1 MTERGRET
9 GGGSDLRLRLPT
21 LLTNVTF
28 LGALWSLVS
37 IFVRHHDHPL
47 VQFVDAF
54 FGILNIPV
62 APGVFEA
69 VVLVLVGISS
79 ARRKR
84 LTIWIVLVTQ
94 VLGIVSSCLTL
105 VQVPDLHPR
114 DVAAYVVS
122 VLVGLVAIPLCLWAR
137 PAFPGRIV
145 RGSVTGALAILAVGL
160 GLNTLF
166 GLLLTTVGPLRARSV
181 EATWVVARVF
191 GPVIGDF
198 VVDSSPIHGLR
209 VLGLLLSAT
218 SALVTVLALLY
229 FLRSQR
235 LPGRTAADDL
245 FVRGLLSQWDEDSLG
260 YFATRDDR
268 SVVASGDGRA
278 AVSHGVAVGV
288 SMAGGDPL
296 GDPQSWD
303 NAITQWR
310 GECARFGW
318 VPAALSVSEAGA
330 RAYRNQGFTV
340 RSMGDEA
347 VIHTNRFDI
356 NSPSMKG
363 IAHSVRRVGRAGVQ
377 ISIRRLEDI
386 PEEERR
392 ELEEAAQRY
401 RVGEERGFSMSLERI
416 LDPIDGRTV
425 VVVARDATGGV
436 QALLTFSPWGSAGVS
451 LTLMR
456 RAHDAVNGVVEAMVA
471 ALAEFAREHGIERIS
486 LNFAMFRRVFDE
498 GAAVDATWN
507 ARLMRRVMLVA
518 SRFWQLDSLYE
529 SNARYQPEWVPR
541 YFCYLTLAEIAP
553 VIVAAGVLEG
563 FLPQLGH
570 RTEQT
575 WTVTPEHL
583 RRVREIEALVLHRTP
598 PTRRVTEQE
607 RVRRD
612 KARRLEAAGMEAWPP
627 SISLGEPPSSVLA
640 GDTGRR
646 VGTGG
651 RVRAVRDH
659 GRLVFADIEREG
671 TTLQLVLDA
680 SVLGAER
687 GSLWRLV
694 DIGDVV
700 AAHGSVG
707 TTRTGQRSVFVDS
720 WVMAAKSLRPLP
732 APGTALDARTRTRE
746 RVVHFLTDPSALEV
760 LRRRSRA
767 FTEVRHLLEERGYL
781 EVETPM
787 LHPVKGGANAR
798 PFVTHLNAYGTDV
811 FLRIAPE
818 LYLKRLAVAGMDAI
832 FEMGRSFRNE
842 GADNTHNPEFTSLEV
857 YRAGG
862 DYETMRQLTQDL
874 FQRVAVAVNGSC
886 VCLRPVGSPGT
897 EGTAGSDVV
906 HLDGVDLVPFD
917 LSGEWPVVGV
927 HDAISRAVGRTI
939 TPDTPIPELEEL
951 CVAHGLDLP
960 PVLGHGELI
969 GVLYDALVEAR
980 TVRPTFYRDFPK
992 STSPLTRAHR
1002 VDARLAERWDLV
1014 AFGVELGTAYTELT
1028 DPLDQRQR
1036 FTEQSL
1042 AAAAGD
1048 PEAMSIDNAF
1058 LDDLE
1063 IGLAPTGGLGLGM
1076 DRMVMLLTGSN
1087 IRQVLAFPYVR
1098 PLQGGGVR

>member
-1 MTERGRET
+1 MTVRGAEEASHFDVRV
-9 GGGSDLRLRLPT
+9 RLPT
-21 LLTNVTF
+21 VLTNVAF
-28 LGALWSLVS
+28 LGAVWSIAS
-37 IFVRHHDHPL
+37 IFLSRHRFPL
-47 VQFVDAF
+47 VKLIDGF
-54 FGILNIPV
+54 FGVLNIPA

-69 VVLVLVGISS
+69 VVLVLVGIAS

-84 LTIWIVLVTQ
+84 LTLWVVLTTQ
-94 VLGIVSSCLTL
+94 ILGVFSSGLTL
-105 VQVPDLHPR
+105 FQVPHLPPHEV
-114 DVAAYVVS
+114 VAYGVS
-122 VLVGLVAIPLCLWAR
+122 IVVGLVAIPLCLWAR

-145 RGSVTGALAILAVGL
+145 RGSLIGAFSILFVGL
-160 GLNTLF
+160 GLNTVF
-166 GLLLTTVGPLRARSV
+166 GLLVTVFGPLHRSAV
-181 EATWVVARVF
+181 KSTWVIGRVF

-198 VVDSSPIHGLR
+198 VIDGPGIHGLR
-209 VLGLLLSAT
+209 TLGLILSTT
-218 SALVTVLALLY
+218 SALVTILALLY

-235 LPGRTAADDL
+235 LPGRTASDDL
-245 FVRGLLSQWDEDSLG
+245 FVRGMLSQWGEDSLG

-278 AVSHGVAVGV
+278 AISHGVAVGV

-318 VPAALSVSEAGA
+318 VPAAISVSESAA

-347 VIHTNRFDI
+347 VIHTAHFDI
-356 NSPSMKG
+356 NAPSMKG
-363 IAHSVRRVGRAGVQ
+363 IAQSVRRVGRAGVE
-377 ISIRRLEDI
+377 ISIRRLRDI
-386 PEEERR
+386 PEEERL
-392 ELEEAAQRY
+392 ELTDVARRY

-425 VVVARDATGGV
+425 VVVAREAGGGV
-436 QALLTFSPWGSAGVS
+436 QALLTFSPWGSTGVS

-456 RAHDAVNGVVEAMVA
+456 RAHDSVNGVIEAMIA
-471 ALAEFAREHGIERIS
+471 ALAEYSRDAGIERIS

-498 GAAVDATWN
+498 GAAVDATWA
-507 ARLMRRVMLVA
+507 ARIMRRVMLIA
-518 SRFWQLDSLYE
+518 SRVWQLDTLYE

-541 YFCYLTLAEIAP
+541 YFCYLTLAEVAP

-583 RRVREIEALVLHRTP
+583 AHVRDIERRGLERAVPGRT
-598 PTRRVTEQE
+598 VTEQE

-612 KARRLEAAGMEAWPP
+612 KARRLEEAGMEAWPP

-640 GDTGRR
+640 GGEGRD
-646 VGTGG
+646 VDTGG

-659 GRLVFADIEREG
+659 GRLVFADIERDG
-671 TTLQLVLDA
+671 MRVQLVLDA
-680 SVLGAER
+680 SVVGPELAR
-687 GSLWRLV
+687 AWRLV
-694 DIGDVV
+694 DIGDVLAV
-700 AAHGSVG
+700 RGRVG
-707 TTRTGQRSVFVDS
+707 ATRTGQRSVFVAS

-732 APGTALDARTRTRE
+732 AAGTTLDARTRTRE
-746 RVVHFLTDPSALEV
+746 RVVHFLTDPTALEL

-767 FTEVRHLLEERGYL
+767 FGEVRHVLEERGYL

-818 LYLKRLAVAGMDAI
+818 LYLKRLAVAGMDAV

-842 GADNTHNPEFTSLEV
+842 GADTTHNPEFTSLEV

-862 DYETMRQLTQDL
+862 DYETMRQLTQEL
-874 FQRVAVAVNGSC
+874 FQRVATAVNGSC
-886 VCLRPVGSPGT
+886 VCLRPKGSPGV
-897 EGTAGSDVV
+897 EGAADTDVV
-906 HLDGVDLVPFD
+906 RMDGTDLVPFD

-927 HDAISRAVGRTI
+927 HDAISAAVGCPV
-939 TPDTPIPELEEL
+939 TPDTPVPELERL
-951 CVAHGLDLP
+951 CGEHGIDLP
-960 PVLGHGELI
+960 PVLEHGELI
-969 GVLYDALVEAR
+969 GALYDALVEAR
-980 TVRPTFYRDFPK
+980 TVHPTFYRDFPK
-992 STSPLTRAHR
+992 SSSPLTRKHR
-1002 VDARLAERWDLV
+1002 LDPRLAERWDLV
-1014 AFGVELGTAYTELT
+1014 AFGMELGTAYTELT
-1028 DPLDQRQR
+1028 DPIDQRQR

-1076 DRMVMLLTGSN
+1076 DRMVMLLTGSS

-1098 PLQGGGVR
+1098 PLQGGRVR

>member
-1 MTERGRET
+1 MTDRGPDA

-21 LLTNVTF
+21 LLTNITF

-37 IFVRHHDHPL
+37 IFVGHHDHPL
-47 VQFVDAF
+47 VRVVDAF
-54 FGILNIPV
+54 FGILNIPA

-69 VVLVLVGISS
+69 VVLVLVGIAS

-84 LTIWIVLVTQ
+84 LTVWVVLVTQ
-94 VLGIVSSCLTL
+94 VLGVVSSCLTL
-105 VQVPDLHPR
+105 LQVPDQHPR
-114 DVAAYVVS
+114 DVVAYAVS
-122 VLVGLVAIPLCLWAR
+122 VVVGLGAIPLCLWAR

-166 GLLLTTVGPLRARSV
+166 GLLLTAFGPLRARPV
-181 EATWVVARVF
+181 DATWVVARVF

-209 VLGLLLSAT
+209 VLGLVLSTT

-235 LPGRTAADDL
+235 LPGRSAADDL
-245 FVRGLLSQWDEDSLG
+245 FVRGLLSRWGEDSLG

-268 SVVASGDGRA
+268 SVVASTDGRA

-310 GECARFGW
+310 AECARFGW

-347 VIHTNRFDI
+347 VIHTNRFDV

-363 IAHSVRRVGRAGVQ
+363 IAQSVRRVARAGVQ
-377 ISIRRLEDI
+377 ISIRRLADVPED
-386 PEEERR
+386 ERR
-392 ELEEAAQRY
+392 ELERAAERY

-416 LDPIDGRTV
+416 LDPIDARTV

-436 QALLTFSPWGSAGVS
+436 QALLTFSPWGSSGVS

-456 RAHDAVNGVVEAMVA
+456 RAHDSVNGVVEAMVA
-471 ALAEFAREHGIERIS
+471 ALAEYSRERGIERIS

-498 GAAVDATWN
+498 GAAVDATWS
-507 ARLMRRVMLVA
+507 ARLMRRTMLLA

-541 YFCYLTLAEIAP
+541 YFCYLTLAEVAP

-563 FLPQLGH
+563 FLPQIGR

-583 RRVREIEALVLHRTP
+583 QRVRDIEARAVDRSLPVRRVS
-598 PTRRVTEQE
+598 EQE

-627 SISLGEPPSSVLA
+627 SVPLGEAPSSVLA
-640 GDTGRR
+640 GAPGRR
-646 VGTGG
+646 VATGG

-671 TTLQLVLDA
+671 ATVQLVLDS
-680 SVLGAER
+680 SVLGAELAR
-687 GSLWRLV
+687 LWRLV

-700 AAHGSVG
+700 AVWGTVG
-707 TTRTGQRSVFVDS
+707 RTRTGQRSVFLDS

-732 APGTALDARTRTRE
+732 APGTVLDARTRTRE
-746 RVVHFLTDPSALEV
+746 RVVHFLTDPSALEL

-767 FTEVRHLLEERGYL
+767 FAEVRHVLEERGYL

-842 GADNTHNPEFTSLEV
+842 GADSTHNPEFTSLEV

-862 DYETMRQLTQDL
+862 DYGTMRQLTQEL
-874 FQRVAVAVNGSC
+874 YQRVAVAVNGTC

-897 EGTAGSDVV
+897 EDAPGTSVV
-906 HLDGVDLVPFD
+906 RLDGVDLVPVD
-917 LSGEWPVVGV
+917 LSGEWPVIGV
-927 HDAISRAVGRTI
+927 HDAISRAVGTAV
-939 TPDTPIPELEEL
+939 TPDTPVRELEEL
-951 CVAHGLDLP
+951 CAAHGIDLP
-960 PVLGHGELI
+960 PVLGHGELV
-969 GVLYDALVEAR
+969 GALYDALVEAR
-980 TVRPTFYRDFPK
+980 TVRPTFYRDFPR
-992 STSPLTRAHR
+992 STSPLTRSHR
-1002 VDARLAERWDLV
+1002 RDPRLAERWDLV

-1028 DPLDQRQR
+1028 DPLDQRER
-1036 FTEQSL
+1036 FTQQSL

-1063 IGLAPTGGLGLGM
+1063 IGLTPTGGLGLGM

-1087 IRQVLAFPYVR
+1087 IRPVLAFPYVR